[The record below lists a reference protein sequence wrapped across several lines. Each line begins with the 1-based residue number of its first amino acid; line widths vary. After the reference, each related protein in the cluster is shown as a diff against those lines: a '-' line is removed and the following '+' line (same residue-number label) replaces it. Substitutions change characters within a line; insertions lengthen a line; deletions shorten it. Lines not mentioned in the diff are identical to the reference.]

1 MDASA
6 VTRRRLLQLAGLGV
20 GAYAVTGCTASHPP
34 PSPWPNPPAGPPSVA
49 MRGGSF
55 VSRFRPAATTH
66 WSIATPV
73 LPGRSGTDFPLAL
86 FLHGLGGNN
95 EGIFDVLKAHEVLR
109 RHLFI
114 GGTPFA
120 IVSVD
125 GGDTWWHPRADGTD
139 TQSMLADEFVPF
151 LGTQGYD
158 LGRIGLFGLS
168 MGGFG
173 VLLLA
178 SQARL
183 PGIRA
188 VAAMS
193 PAVWDRYD
201 KRIEGAFDSPSDF
214 AAHDVFALRPRL
226 AAVPKRV
233 DCGTEDE
240 LFPWVKQ
247 YASGLPGVVEGG
259 FRAGGHDADY
269 WRAILPDV
277 VSFLGR
283 HLR

>member
-6 VTRRRLLQLAGLGV
+6 VTRRRLLQLAGLGL
-20 GAYAVTGCTASHPP
+20 GAYAVTQCTASY
-34 PSPWPNPPAGPPSVA
+34 PSVA
-49 MRGGSF
+49 MGRGSF
-55 VSRFRPAATTH
+55 VSRFRPAAATY

-73 LPGRSGTDFPLAL
+73 IPGRSRTDFPLAL

-95 EGIFDVLKAHEVLR
+95 QGIFDVLEAHEVLR

-120 IVSVD
+120 IASVD
-125 GGDTWWHPRADGTD
+125 GGDTWWHRRADGSD
-139 TQSMLADEFVPF
+139 TQSMLVHEFVPF
-151 LGTQGYD
+151 LGSQGYD

-173 VLLLA
+173 ALLLA
-178 SQARL
+178 SQGRL

-193 PAVWDRYD
+193 PAVWERYHEQ
-201 KRIEGAFDSPSDF
+201 IEGAFDGPADF
-214 AAHDVFALRPRL
+214 AAHDVFSFRPRL
-226 AAVPKRV
+226 AAVPKRI
-233 DCGTEDE
+233 DCGTEDD
-240 LFPWVKQ
+240 LFATVRH
-247 YASGLPGVVEGG
+247 YASALPGVVEGG
-259 FRAGGHDADY
+259 FRPGGHDAQY

-277 VSFLGR
+277 LSFLGN
-283 HLR
+283 HLG